1 VTVAD
6 SITDQRILVLY
17 AAVEGLDLLVKG
29 LRRRAGSTCPIDEFA
44 PDVVSWYLRHW
55 PELEAAAMGVGSSL
69 SDNPVALVHSSDPDA
84 RKQIVA
90 IKADLES
97 ATDTALEPILRWY
110 AVTRIYKRQGRL
122 AHYFALRRGAFLNP
136 HMAHEPLVQPLA
148 EAICVERIS
157 RTLGWYEHVVCE
169 DS

>member
-1 VTVAD
+1 MTVAD
-6 SITDQRILVLY
+6 PITDQRILVLY
-17 AAVEGLDLLVKG
+17 AAAEGLDLLVKG
-29 LRRRAGSTCPIDEFA
+29 LRRRSGSTCPIDEFA

-69 SDNPVALVHSSDPDA
+69 SDNPIALVHSSDPDA

-97 ATDTALEPILRWY
+97 ATDTALEPILRWHV
-110 AVTRIYKRQGRL
+110 VTRIYKRQGRL
-122 AHYFALRRGAFLNP
+122 AHYFLMRRQAFLNP
-136 HMAHEPLVQPLA
+136 HAPHEPLVQPLA

-157 RTLGWYEHVVCE
+157 RQLGWHEHVVCE
-169 DS
+169 DA